1 MNTSSLFHKPA
12 LNMNNTIIRIVTMK
26 AAIEDKTL
34 QKHQKFYHLLRRGFQ
49 SRGLNIDLFHNAG
62 LSIYS

>member
-12 LNMNNTIIRIVTMK
+12 LNMNSIIIRIVTTK

-34 QKHQKFYHLLRRGFQ
+34 
-49 SRGLNIDLFHNAG
+49 
-62 LSIYS
+62 